1 MRNSYSLFRK
11 KDNENQHYLSPND
24 KRVSGSLDICRK
36 SISIQD
42 KNNILKNR
50 INSFKLNNL
59 VVYKKLNL
67 RYNEPKF
74 KKKKRFVA
82 NKLFPFK
89 YYFCAIFVK
98 NIDISKHRFCMSRK
112 FIKVYSFLSQLFDI
126 SSYCVLQ
133 REFNTVKTALFDEQ
147 NIKLIEK
154 TSKINVNSQSFMR
167 DMNDCIGKQT
177 FHILGNNNIKRKNAE
192 AQKIYFG
199 KK

>member
-1 MRNSYSLFRK
+1 
-11 KDNENQHYLSPND
+11 
-24 KRVSGSLDICRK
+24 
-36 SISIQD
+36 
-42 KNNILKNR
+42 
-50 INSFKLNNL
+50 
-59 VVYKKLNL
+59 
-67 RYNEPKF
+67 
-74 KKKKRFVA
+74 
-82 NKLFPFK
+82 
-89 YYFCAIFVK
+89 
-98 NIDISKHRFCMSRK
+98 MSRK

-177 FHILGNNNIKRKNAE
+177 FHILGNNNIKRKRAE

>member
-1 MRNSYSLFRK
+1 M
-11 KDNENQHYLSPND
+11 
-24 KRVSGSLDICRK
+24 
-36 SISIQD
+36 
-42 KNNILKNR
+42 
-50 INSFKLNNL
+50 
-59 VVYKKLNL
+59 
-67 RYNEPKF
+67 
-74 KKKKRFVA
+74 A

-177 FHILGNNNIKRKNAE
+177 FHILGNNNIKRKSAE